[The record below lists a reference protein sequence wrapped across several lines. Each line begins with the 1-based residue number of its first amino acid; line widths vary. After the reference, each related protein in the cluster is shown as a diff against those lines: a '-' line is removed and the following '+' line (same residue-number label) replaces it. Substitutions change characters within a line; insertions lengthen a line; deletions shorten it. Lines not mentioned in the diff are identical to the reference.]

1 MPVRRKN
8 PKKIIN
14 NCQLKKD
21 GIVIVRSECPAIKNV
36 RSIRNRLNSLVREQA
51 PVEQIF
57 VIPYSLLSGSSAYSL
72 FFCKEV

>member
-51 PVEQIF
+51 PVEQIEKMRKDAADAEIQSF
-57 VIPYSLLSGSSAYSL
+57 MRLSRVS
-72 FFCKEV
+72 